1 MGMGNDGVVSL
12 QDLPCD
18 SEDFLTYLP
27 GGSRGSR
34 DNTKQSSMAGG
45 GTGWKGHI
53 RKKNHLLA
61 NFA

>member
-1 MGMGNDGVVSL
+1 MVSL

-18 SEDFLTYLP
+18 PGDFLTHLP
-27 GGSRGSR
+27 GGSRGFR

-53 RKKNHLLA
+53 RKENHLLA